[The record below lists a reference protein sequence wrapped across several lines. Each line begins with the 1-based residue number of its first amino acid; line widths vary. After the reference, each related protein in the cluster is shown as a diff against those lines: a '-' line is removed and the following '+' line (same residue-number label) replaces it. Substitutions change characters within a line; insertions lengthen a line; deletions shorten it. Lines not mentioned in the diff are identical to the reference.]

1 MVTPGMC
8 VEMRYRCRKGSDGR
22 PMIMQL
28 VSRTGGE
35 PSNEELELYS
45 MVRLSEQASARLEEH
60 ILLCESCRARLNEFD
75 EFVNTIRRALREPN
89 VVMGTF

>member
-1 MVTPGMC
+1 
-8 VEMRYRCRKGSDGR
+8 
-22 PMIMQL
+22 MIMQL

-60 ILLCESCRARLNEFD
+60 ILLCESCRGLNEFD
-75 EFVNTIRRALREPN
+75 EFVNAIRRALCETKVSQGLN
-89 VVMGTF
+89 